1 MFSTNKKTLVNK
13 KQGEK
18 IDCNCRECRKSTK
31 HEIVTDVSISGSDG
45 NGYEYIEWKNE
56 YQIVKC
62 LGCES
67 ISFRKASG
75 SDQDIIQISDDKWD
89 YQPLVEIFPNPI
101 NGRQPL
107 NDVDYLP
114 DKLKN
119 IYEES
124 LLALNNSQP
133 VLCGIGVRAII
144 ETICKDKSA
153 EGSNLFEKINSLVNI
168 GILTQD
174 GANILHKIRT
184 LGNNATHEVKPHTI
198 KELGLSFDVID
209 HLILGVYIL
218 PIHANKTFKH

>member
-1 MFSTNKKTLVNK
+1 MSNTNKKTILNK
-13 KQGEK
+13 QLGVK
-18 IDCNCRECRKSTK
+18 IDCKCKECKKSTN
-31 HEIVTDVSISGSDG
+31 HEIISDVLICGSDG
-45 NGYEYIEWKNE
+45 YGYESIEWKNE

-67 ISFRKASG
+67 ISFRKTSG
-75 SDQDIIQISDDKWD
+75 SDQDMIQISDDEWE
-89 YQPLVEIFPNPI
+89 YQPLVEIFPNPE

-107 NDVDYLP
+107 NDSDYLP

-124 LLALNNSQP
+124 LSALNNSQP

-153 EGSNLFEKINSLVNI
+153 PGSNLFEKINSLVKI
-168 GILTQD
+168 GILTQE
-174 GANILHKIRT
+174 GATILHKLRT
-184 LGNNATHEVKPHTI
+184 LGNNAAHEVRPHTI

-218 PIHANKTFKH
+218 PIHANNTFNH